1 MDTSSSTADA
11 GFLTIREVCEEVGV
25 TLRALRFYEAKG
37 LIAPKREHMNRF
49 YQTKDVKRLRK
60 IVKLKS
66 LGLSLREIRELLRSP
81 GDGPYGLTAN
91 LCKELIERLSA
102 QRDAVEAALAQ
113 LRDLEPQ
120 FPSTTVAISTD
131 HGTMQ

>member
-1 MDTSSSTADA
+1 MDTSSSTSDA

-37 LIAPKREHMNRF
+37 LIAPKRENMHRF
-49 YQTKDVKRLRK
+49 YQTKDVNRLCK

-81 GDGPYGLTAN
+81 GNGPYGLTTN
-91 LCKELIERLSA
+91 VCKELIERLSA
-102 QRDAVEAALAQ
+102 RRDAVEAALAQ
-113 LRDLEPQ
+113 LRGLGPQ
-120 FPSTTVAISTD
+120 SPSTT
-131 HGTMQ
+131 GR

>member
-1 MDTSSSTADA
+1 MDTSSSIADA
-11 GFLTIREVCEEVGV
+11 GFLTIREACEEVGV

-49 YQTKDVKRLRK
+49 YQTKDVERLRT

-113 LRDLEPQ
+113 LRGLGPQ
-120 FPSTTVAISTD
+120 SPSTT
-131 HGTMQ
+131 GR

>member
-1 MDTSSSTADA
+1 MDASSTADA
-11 GFLTIREVCEEVGV
+11 GFLTIGEVCEELGV
-25 TLRALRFYEAKG
+25 TQRALRFYETLK
-37 LIAPKREHMNRF
+37 LVAPRREQRRRL
-49 YQTKDVKRLRK
+49 YYPTDVERLRA
-60 IVKLKS
+60 IMKLKS

-81 GDGPYGLTAN
+81 GGGPYGLTAN

-113 LRDLEPQ
+113 LRGLEPQ
-120 FPSTTVAISTD
+120 SPSTTVAISTD